1 MSNLEF
7 GLWGRGKGGWLMAW
21 GDGGLHDADGEG
33 GDGHDDIS
41 TVTII
46 MQSLFSD
53 FNQCWSILKFRQTQL
68 LSVALLQQQITL
80 DQDSDRFH
88 WNYHKNKS
96 AF

>member
-1 MSNLEF
+1 
-7 GLWGRGKGGWLMAW
+7 MAW
-21 GDGGLHDADGEG
+21 GDGGLHDGDDEGGDGHDGDGEG

-41 TVTII
+41 TVTTI

-88 WNYHKNKS
+88 WNYHKNKL